1 MTTPSF
7 QFVNA
12 TNIELHQDS
21 WFIPNGIIISST
33 NASVFIQLKF
43 ENSSA
48 GYVLLT
54 KFGATPR
61 FNNSFKD
68 FDDSAIFCP
77 SGK

>member
-21 WFIPNGIIISST
+21 WFIPNGIIISSA